1 MLLLQ
6 EIKTFFY
13 HESFRL
19 FFCDF
24 SDSFIAEIPKLGVRL
39 KAFTIRLVMDYISPY
54 KLITILK
61 EFRVRV
67 GDLAEEI
74 FVFHIRI
81 FFLESASG

>member
-6 EIKTFFY
+6 EIKTFFL
-13 HESFRL
+13 HESFCF

-39 KAFTIRLVMDYISPY
+39 KAFAIRLVVDYISPY
-54 KLITILK
+54 ELVTVLEKLGI
-61 EFRVRV
+61 RV

-74 FVFHIRI
+74 FVFHTYT
-81 FFLESASG
+81 FFLELASG